1 MEFVRQS
8 YPMELFSA
16 TRRFE
21 GIYEP
26 TGALFDD
33 VNNPSKGDFA
43 LSKATCTVLSPD
55 SLLSPVSLPEVVV
68 RKHDVIFFY
77 FKDESAHDKFR
88 LLARTEKIVVYTATF
103 ALRGD
108 FHLGVEQRVRDMF
121 DTMRG
126 DFQPMTDVTIF
137 PLIKTQVPI
146 PRQLKMAFINIK
158 NIQLYHPL
166 AQE

>member
-8 YPMELFSA
+8 YPMEFFSA
-16 TRRFE
+16 ARRFE

-26 TGALFDD
+26 MGALLDD
-33 VNNPSKGDFA
+33 INSASKGDFF
-43 LSKATCTVLSPD
+43 LSKATSTMLSPD
-55 SLLSPVSLPEVVV
+55 SLLSPVSLPEVIIRKQDVV
-68 RKHDVIFFY
+68 FFY

-88 LLARTEKIVVYTATF
+88 LLTRTEKIVVYTATF
-103 ALRGD
+103 ALRGN

-126 DFQPMTDVTIF
+126 DFQPMTDITIF
-137 PLIKTQVPI
+137 PLIKTHVSI

-158 NIQLYHPL
+158 NIQMYHPVI
-166 AQE
+166 QE